1 MSYWNNIID
10 SMLIEGITEFYEISP
25 KSILHSF
32 IKNTGNNDI
41 KVIDVNK
48 LFRQFQM
55 KNG

>member
-10 SMLIEGITEFYEISP
+10 FMLIEGITEFYEISP

-48 LFRQFQM
+48 LFRQF
-55 KNG
+55 